1 MPNRASV
8 FAERSRIVILIFV
21 GVFFIFWIRLF
32 YLQILDSTYKTDAEN
47 NAFRKKTQYA
57 GRGLIYDRT
66 GELLVYNE
74 AVYDLMI
81 IPIQAANT
89 DWEHLAELIDIDV
102 EGAIQ
107 RYRKA
112 RAYSRYAPSIFEK
125 QLSKETYGR
134 LQEHLYMFP
143 GFYVHSRTLRRY
155 PHAVAAHVLGDV
167 GEISEDELHKLEPL
181 GYKSGDYIG
190 KSGLEKFYEN
200 ELKGQKGVKMI
211 MVDVLNREKGS
222 YKDGAF
228 DSAAVAGEN
237 LYTSLHLALQ
247 AYAERLMKGRRGSIV
262 AIEPKTGE
270 ILALVSAP
278 GYDPNLLVGRKRS
291 QNYQVLLNDS
301 VKPLFDRALM
311 AFYPPGSIFKIP
323 QALIALQEGV
333 IKPNTG
339 FSCDRS
345 LVGCHNHP
353 TPMSVPEG
361 IKMSC
366 NPYFYQVFKRIL
378 LQGKSD
384 NRFVDSRLGLDAWC
398 EYMSRFGFGQR
409 LDIDLPNVKT
419 GFIPNSAFYDRIYG
433 RNQWAFS
440 TIYSLS
446 IGQGEVGLIPL
457 QMANLAAT
465 IANRGHYITP
475 HIVKAIGEAR
485 RVPSRDTTRHETD
498 IEPGFFE
505 LAIRGMYGAVH
516 EENGTARRARIP
528 GIAVCGKTG
537 TSENPHGKDHSV
549 FIAFAPMDDPQIAI
563 SVFIENHGFGGTWAA
578 PLGSLLI
585 EKYLTDTI
593 TRPELERML
602 DDALKPVAANPK
614 PAAAERPKR
623 DSSLM
628 PMPQLRP
635 QLGTPTLRTPSL
647 GTTPLGAPQPAAP
660 QQPAPAP
667 KQEPLP

>member
-1 MPNRASV
+1 MPNRASIY
-8 FAERSRIVILIFV
+8 AERSRIVILIFI
-21 GVFFIFWIRLF
+21 GVFFVFWIRLF

-57 GRGLIYDRT
+57 GRGLIYDRN

-89 DWEHLAELIDIDV
+89 DWAHLAELIEID
-102 EGAIQ
+102 EAGAVQ
-107 RYRKA
+107 RYKKA
-112 RAYSRYAPSIFEK
+112 RAYSRYAPSVFEK

-167 GEISEDELHKLEPL
+167 GEISEEELLRLEDE

-190 KSGLEKFYEN
+190 KSGLEKYYEN
-200 ELKGQKGVKMI
+200 DLKGQKGVKMI

-228 DSAAVAGEN
+228 DSAAIAGEN
-237 LYTSLHLALQ
+237 LYTSLHLGLQ
-247 AYAERLMKGRRGSIV
+247 AYAERLMKGRRGSVV

-270 ILALVSAP
+270 ILALVSSP
-278 GYDPNLLVGRKRS
+278 SYDPNLLVGRKRS
-291 QNYQVLLNDS
+291 QNYQVLLNDT

-333 IKPNTG
+333 IKPYTG
-339 FSCDRS
+339 FVCDRS
-345 LVGCHNHP
+345 LLGCHNHP
-353 TPMSVPEG
+353 SATSVPEG
-361 IKMSC
+361 LKMSC
-366 NPYFYQVFKRIL
+366 NPYFYQVFKRVL
-378 LQGKSD
+378 MQGRSD
-384 NRFVDSRLGLDAWC
+384 NRFVDSRLGLDAWN
-398 EYMSRFGFGQR
+398 EYMARFGFGQK

-433 RNQWAFS
+433 HNQWAFS

-446 IGQGEVGLIPL
+446 IGQGEIGLIPL
-457 QMANLAAT
+457 QMANLAA
-465 IANRGHYITP
+465 IVANRGYYITP
-475 HIVKAIGEAR
+475 HIVKTIGEAR
-485 RVPSRDTTRHETD
+485 RVPGRDTTRHETGID
-498 IEPGFFE
+498 ADFFE
-505 LAIRGMYGAVH
+505 FVIRGMYGAVH
-516 EENGTARRARIP
+516 EEGGTARRARIP
-528 GIAVCGKTG
+528 HIAVCGKTG

-563 SVFIENHGFGGTWAA
+563 SIFIENHGFGGTWAA

-602 DDALKPVAANPK
+602 DDALKPVAVAKPK
-614 PAAAERPKR
+614 PAERPQTR
-623 DSSLM
+623 EPLM
-628 PMPQLRP
+628 APLPQMMPQTGASPLGMPSVAPPMP
-635 QLGTPTLRTPSL
+635 SV
-647 GTTPLGAPQPAAP
+647 PQP
-660 QQPAPAP
+660 QPSSPSP
-667 KQEPLP
+667 TSEP